1 MDVNT
6 NKKIVFLTGSN
17 GQLGKAISQKM
28 SLEYEI
34 YNLDISFTD
43 QEVDS
48 HHIKLDIAKVDE
60 VKELYNQINPDILVN
75 NAGISVFSSF
85 LDRNS
90 DELDRVFDVNLKG
103 SINMINEFARINKN
117 NKKAKCVINIAS
129 LYGLVSADPRIYTDC
144 DRNSP
149 EIYAATKAGIIQIT
163 KYYCVHLADM
173 NIRVN
178 AVSPGGIFNPE
189 QPQGDD
195 FVTNYSNRCPMKK
208 MGSAEDIANGISF
221 LASEQLLFVLTNS

>member
-117 NKKAKCVINIAS
+117 NKYK
-129 LYGLVSADPRIYTDC
+129 
-144 DRNSP
+144 SP
-149 EIYAATKAGIIQIT
+149 NQFKD
-163 KYYCVHLADM
+163 L
-173 NIRVN
+173 
-178 AVSPGGIFNPE
+178 
-189 QPQGDD
+189 
-195 FVTNYSNRCPMKK
+195 
-208 MGSAEDIANGISF
+208 
-221 LASEQLLFVLTNS
+221 